1 MMCSGW
7 DYITQYTKKNIK
19 ARLWLTFSVKIGT
32 VLVKWMD
39 GWMGVNSC
47 DNSLYTKFTLQNW
60 VM

>member
-39 GWMGVNSC
+39 GWMDGG
-47 DNSLYTKFTLQNW
+47 KFMW
-60 VM
+60 